1 MTTALEQIGVYRNKV
16 GEEAL
21 STDFVLNWLQE
32 HWELYLAKADDNSC
46 TFRKSPFP
54 CFCYERKEDCL
65 FVAIYTKL
73 SVLENYASYN
83 KQSALLLAEY
93 ERIKSAPA
101 AGGQWLRRSMDLA
114 LAPLSPAN
122 HYGAYRV
129 IRRCFI
135 PGRNLVSRD
144 FDYIFLYVSLD
155 MFAANYEATIP

>member
-93 ERIKSAPA
+93 ERIKSKSVAVE
-101 AGGQWLRRSMDLA
+101 QWLKRNMDFA
-114 LAPLSPAN
+114 LDSLSPFHN
-122 HYGAYRV
+122 YEGNRV
-129 IRRCFI
+129 IRRSFI
-135 PGRNLVSRD
+135 HGKNMVSRD

-155 MFAANYEATIP
+155 MFAANYEDTIP